1 MNAQRAIVSP
11 RPSLLAQPILACVLS
26 DHRLARTIARQAR
39 RLIVRHGDPLVEI
52 RVAGAR
58 PLSHDLPLYRRS
70 FMHYDTA
77 LPRLAR
83 YLQTAR
89 GAMLAVV
96 DVGAN
101 IGDSAAA
108 LLALPETRVLAIEG
122 NERFFQLRT
131 ANSAQWADRLTPV
144 HCLLG
149 ERSEWLAA
157 AIDAGRGTGRLRPS
171 EDTAVLRSLADVV
184 DEYPAFRN
192 AGLVKIDT
200 DGFDIAILRGARPW
214 LAAVRPVLFFEYD
227 PHFWRPIT
235 PDGARLFCELA
246 HLGYGPLLAYDNF
259 GWLVWSGSV
268 RDERRLE
275 ELDASLSGRE
285 SGVYVDLCA
294 FPATDAG
301 LFEHFRASEVRHF
314 TGASTTRVCAESPS
328 PVAWGCVVPDVP
340 RRRPPSRKP
349 RLHNRPALWW
359 QT

>member
-1 MNAQRAIVSP
+1 MNARRAAVSLT
-11 RPSLLAQPILACVLS
+11 PSPLAQAILACALS

-58 PLSHDLPLYRRS
+58 LLAPLSHDLPLYRRS

-83 YLQTAR
+83 HLQTAR

-108 LLALPETRVLAIEG
+108 LLALPETTVLAIEG
-122 NERFFQLRT
+122 NERFFQLLT

-149 ERSEWLAA
+149 ERSEVLAA
-157 AIDAGRGTGRLRPS
+157 AIDARRGTGRLRPS
-171 EDTAVLRSLADVV
+171 EHTVVLRSLADVV
-184 DEYPAFRN
+184 DEHPAFRN
-192 AGLVKIDT
+192 ARLVKIDT

-214 LAAVRPVLFFEYD
+214 LAAARPVLFFEYD

-246 HLGYGPLLAYDNF
+246 DLGYGPLLAYDNF

-275 ELDASLSGRE
+275 ELNAWLSGRE

-314 TGASTTRVCAESPS
+314 TGASTAKACAAP
-328 PVAWGCVVPDVP
+328 
-340 RRRPPSRKP
+340 
-349 RLHNRPALWW
+349 
-359 QT
+359 

>member
-1 MNAQRAIVSP
+1 MVGTRGLGMKAGRAVVSL
-11 RPSLLAQPILACVLS
+11 RPSPLAQAILACALG

-39 RLIVRHGDPLVEI
+39 RLIVQHGDPLVEI

-58 PLSHDLPLYRRS
+58 LLAPLSHDLPLYRRS

-83 YLQTAR
+83 HLQTAR

-122 NERFFQLRT
+122 NERFFQLLT

-149 ERSEWLAA
+149 ERSEVLAA
-157 AIDAGRGTGRLRPS
+157 AIDARRGTGRLRPS
-171 EDTAVLRSLADVV
+171 EDTVVLRSLADVV
-184 DEYPAFRN
+184 DEHPAFRN
-192 AGLVKIDT
+192 ARLVKIDT

-235 PDGARLFCELA
+235 PDGARLFGELGD
-246 HLGYGPLLAYDNF
+246 LGYGPLLAYDNF

-275 ELDASLSGRE
+275 ELDAWLSGRE

-294 FPATDAG
+294 FPATDAA

-314 TGASTTRVCAESPS
+314 TAASTAKTCA
-328 PVAWGCVVPDVP
+328 A
-340 RRRPPSRKP
+340 R
-349 RLHNRPALWW
+349 
-359 QT
+359 